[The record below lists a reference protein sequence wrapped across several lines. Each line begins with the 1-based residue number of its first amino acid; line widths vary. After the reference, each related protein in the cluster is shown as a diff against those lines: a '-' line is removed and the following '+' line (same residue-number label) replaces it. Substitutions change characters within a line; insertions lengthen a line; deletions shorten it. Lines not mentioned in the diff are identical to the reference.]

1 MFKNLTHQRLISY
14 HSKKYKIMKI
24 LFNQTQKINNNYQ
37 QLSNIVS
44 QRQPNSNY
52 EQSELPSVTSAYLST
67 LPNVSFGKRPD
78 MEFLLGFADRFKCAY
93 TGKPMI
99 SKAKA
104 NELYQKL
111 EKRPNAQAAINLLQ
125 HMQGYMH
132 DIESIV
138 FDILKDAS
146 HKSKRDF
153 QDILVELMPKSL
165 ERLKAKQLEVLN
177 SANKLIDTL
186 SEPIR
191 EKVLAIRDE
200 AIMKMEDDTFGRQ
213 MPLEKIKSIKA
224 KGKDL
229 SQIIKIYRKWYGLPS
244 SSNDLDAFIVKY
256 SKNSHQQ
263 IAKRLI
269 SSAVASIEH
278 VKPHSRGGGS
288 DLSNL
293 ILVSAQ
299 FNNSRSSMP
308 LWEYMMLNPQ
318 INFGKNLQNYMNEV
332 IKEVHNPKSP
342 FSQRAYYPEKI
353 KKVISDET
361 NSRVLLD
368 TEHLC
373 LTRGQKREMSNLKN
387 LGKVY
392 RIVEK

>member
-37 QLSNIVS
+37 QLSNIVP
-44 QRQPNSNY
+44 QRLQNNTS
-52 EQSELPSVTSAYLST
+52 EQTELPSVTSTYLST
-67 LPNVSFGKRPD
+67 LPNVSFGSRPD
-78 MEFLLGFADRFKCAY
+78 MEFLLGYADRFKCAY
-93 TGKPMI
+93 TGRQMI

-104 NELYQKL
+104 NEIFQKL

-146 HKSKRDF
+146 HKSKRNF
-153 QDILVELMPKSL
+153 QDILTELVPESL
-165 ERLKAKQLEVLN
+165 ERLKTKQLEVLN

-186 SEPIR
+186 SDPIR
-191 EKVLAIRDE
+191 EKVVAIRDE
-200 AIMKMEDDTFGRQ
+200 AITKIKDDTFERGL
-213 MPLEKIKSIKA
+213 PLERIKGINA

-229 SQIIKIYRKWYGLPS
+229 NQIIKIYRKWYGLPA

-256 SKNSHQQ
+256 SKKSHQQ

-269 SSAVASIEH
+269 SSAIVSVEH

-293 ILVSAQ
+293 ILVSTQ
-299 FNNSRSSMP
+299 FNSTRSSMP
-308 LWEYMMLNPQ
+308 LWEFMMLNPQ
-318 INFGKNLQNYMNEV
+318 INFEKNLQNYMNEV

-353 KKVISDET
+353 KKAISDET
-361 NSRVLLD
+361 NSKIVLD
-368 TEHLC
+368 TEHLS
-373 LTRGQKREMSNLKN
+373 LTRGQKREISHLKN

-392 RIVEK
+392 KIIEK

>member
-1 MFKNLTHQRLISY
+1 
-14 HSKKYKIMKI
+14 MKI

-37 QLSNIVS
+37 QLSYIVP
-44 QRQPNSNY
+44 QRLQNSTS
-52 EQSELPSVTSAYLST
+52 EQTELPSVTSAYLST
-67 LPNVSFGKRPD
+67 LPNVSFGAKPD
-78 MEFLLGFADRFKCAY
+78 MDFLLGFSDKFKCAY

-99 SKAKA
+99 SKSKAK
-104 NELYQKL
+104 ELYQKL

-153 QDILVELMPKSL
+153 QDILIELVPESL
-165 ERLKAKQLEVLN
+165 ERLKIKQFEVLN
-177 SANKLIDTL
+177 STNKLIDTL

-191 EKVLAIRDE
+191 KKVLTIRDE
-200 AIMKMEDDTFGRQ
+200 AITKMEDDTFGRRL
-213 MPLEKIKSIKA
+213 PLEKIKGINA

-229 SQIIKIYRKWYGLPS
+229 SQIIKIYRKWYGLPA

-256 SKNSHQQ
+256 AKNSHQQ

-269 SSAVASIEH
+269 SSAVASVEH

-318 INFGKNLQNYMNEV
+318 IDFSKNLQNYMNDV
-332 IKEVHNPKSP
+332 IKEVHNPKSAFSERP
-342 FSQRAYYPEKI
+342 FYPEKI

-361 NSRVLLD
+361 NSKVLLD
-368 TEHLC
+368 TERLF
-373 LTRGQKREMSNLKN
+373 LTRGQKREMSHLKN

-392 RIVEK
+392 KMVEK